1 MSTQKLTSPKST
13 VSNIIVCLPS
23 CHLFKAFKVFVTL
36 KLCVSPTELDPVGGA
51 VTAEAIASAA
61 VAAKSGGAASVEKRE
76 PGKVSPTV

>member
-1 MSTQKLTSPKST
+1 MSSLSSVLSP
-13 VSNIIVCLPS
+13 
-23 CHLFKAFKVFVTL
+23 FKAFKVFVTL

-76 PGKVSPTV
+76 PGKVSPTVRSMIMQL